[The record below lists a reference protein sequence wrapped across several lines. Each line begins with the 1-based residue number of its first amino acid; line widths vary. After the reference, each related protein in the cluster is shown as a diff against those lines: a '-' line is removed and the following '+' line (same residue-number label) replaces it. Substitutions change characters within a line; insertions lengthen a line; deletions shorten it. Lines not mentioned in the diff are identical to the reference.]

1 MDSLLRI
8 LRTITCQDIDI
19 DRRTL
24 EVRTGQNRREERIE
38 YLHRS
43 VVCTSLRHVL
53 VLDDDAVD
61 DDLRRIGQRY

>member
-19 DRRTL
+19 DHRML
-24 EVRTGQNRREERIE
+24 EVRSIQDMREETIE
-38 YLHRS
+38 YLHHS
-43 VVCTSLRHVL
+43 VVCTSLRRVL
-53 VLDDDAVD
+53 VLDDVAD

>member
-1 MDSLLRI
+1 MDSLSRI

-24 EVRTGQNRREERIE
+24 EIRTIQDTREERIE

-43 VVCTSLRHVL
+43 VVCTSLRRVL
-53 VLDDDAVD
+53 VLDDAVD
-61 DDLRRIGQRY
+61 DDLQRIGQRY